1 MKRPFVLFVV
11 LSVGAFAL
19 SSCSSQEESTAG
31 SAAASLLDPAPSS
44 AAASTQT
51 AADLTAMPDVV
62 AKVNDTEITRAELVA
77 RAESIQERLPAGT
90 GRDSLDFYRRVLD
103 DLIGS
108 ALLYQSSI
116 AKGFVPTEAEVDA
129 QIAEIRSQF
138 PDQAQFGQAL
148 AAQGLNEEKLRG
160 MTTRSLGVQA
170 MIETDLGKGIE
181 VTAEHKQTFYQQN
194 LERMKEPEQVR
205 LSHILV
211 SADENATPEQR
222 DQAKKK
228 TEDIRARAM
237 AGEDFATLAREN
249 SDDPGSKANG
259 GELPWVGRGDTVPPF
274 EAAAFAL
281 SPGEISEVVET
292 RYGYHVI
299 KLAERKEGGVVTFE
313 QAEPRIEQVLR
324 DQAIQERLRTEIE
337 ALRAAGDIEIFI

>member
-1 MKRPFVLFVV
+1 MKRPFVLLVV
-11 LSVGAFAL
+11 LSMGAFAP
-19 SSCSSQEESTAG
+19 SSCSSQEESAAG
-31 SAAASLLDPAPSS
+31 SAAASLLEPGPSS
-44 AAASTQT
+44 PAVSPQATV
-51 AADLTAMPDVV
+51 DLEAMPDVV
-62 AKVNDTEITRAELVA
+62 AKVNDTEITKAELIA

-103 DLIGS
+103 ELIS
-108 ALLYQSSI
+108 SELLYQSSI
-116 AKGFVPTEAEVDA
+116 AKGFVPTEAEVD
-129 QIAEIRSQF
+129 QQLAEIRSNF
-138 PDQAQFGQAL
+138 PDQAQFDQAL
-148 AAQGLNEEKLRG
+148 AAQGLNAEKLRK
-160 MTTRSLGVQA
+160 MTTRNLGVQA
-170 MIETDLGKGIE
+170 MISEGIE
-181 VTAEHKQTFYQQN
+181 ITAEQKQAYYDQN
-194 LERMKEPEQVR
+194 LERMKAPEQVR

-211 SADENATPEQR
+211 SAEESATPEQR

-228 TEDIRARAM
+228 TEDIRARAL

-249 SDDPGSKANG
+249 SDDPGSRANG

-299 KLAERKEGGVVTFE
+299 KLAERKEGSVVAFE

>member
-11 LSVGAFAL
+11 LSMGAFVP
-19 SSCSSQEESTAG
+19 SSCSSQEESTTD
-31 SAAASLLDPAPSS
+31 SAAASLLEPGPSS
-44 AAASTQT
+44 PAVSTQA
-51 AADLTAMPDVV
+51 AADLGAMPEVV
-62 AKVNDTEITRAELVA
+62 AKVNDTEITKAELLA
-77 RAESIQERLPAGT
+77 RAESIQGRLPAGT

-103 DLIGS
+103 DLIS
-108 ALLYQSSI
+108 SELLYQSS
-116 AKGFVPTEAEVDA
+116 AARGFVPTEAEVDA
-129 QIAEIRSQF
+129 QMAQIRSQF
-138 PDQAQFGQAL
+138 PDEAQFDQAL
-148 AAQGLNEEKLRG
+148 AAQGLNEEELRG

-170 MIETDLGKGIE
+170 MISKGIE
-181 VTAEHKQTFYQQN
+181 ITAEQKQTFYQQN

-228 TEDIRARAM
+228 TEDIRARAL

-259 GELPWVGRGDTVPPF
+259 GELPWVGPGDTVPPF

-281 SPGEISEVVET
+281 APGQISEVVET

-324 DQAIQERLRTEIE
+324 DRAIQERLRTEIE
-337 ALRAAGDIEIFI
+337 ALKAAGNIEVFI

>member
-1 MKRPFVLFVV
+1 M
-11 LSVGAFAL
+11 GAFAP
-19 SSCSSQEESTAG
+19 SSCSSQEESTAE
-31 SAAASLLDPAPSS
+31 SAAASLLEPGPSS
-44 AAASTQT
+44 PAASTQV
-51 AADLTAMPDVV
+51 AVDLTAMPEVV
-62 AKVNDTEITRAELVA
+62 AKVNETEITKAELVA
-77 RAESIQERLPAGT
+77 RAQSIQGRLPAGT

-103 DLIGS
+103 DLIDS
-108 ALLYQSSI
+108 ELLYQSSV
-116 AKGFVPTEAEVDA
+116 AKGFAPTEADVNA
-129 QIAEIRSQF
+129 QVAQVRSQF
-138 PDQAQFGQAL
+138 RDQARFEQAL
-148 AAQGLNEEKLRG
+148 AAQGLDEEKLRG
-160 MTTRSLGVQA
+160 LTSRGLGIQA

-181 VTAEHKQTFYQQN
+181 ITAEQKQAYYQQN
-194 LERMKEPEQVR
+194 IERMKEPEQVR

-211 SADENATPEQR
+211 SADESATVEQR

-228 TEDIRARAM
+228 TEDIRTRAL

-292 RYGYHVI
+292 QFGYHVI
-299 KLAERKEGGVVTFE
+299 KLAERKEGSVVTFE

-324 DQAIQERLRTEIE
+324 DQALEERLRAEIE
-337 ALRAAGDIEIFI
+337 SLRAAGEVEIFI

>member
-1 MKRPFVLFVV
+1 
-11 LSVGAFAL
+11 
-19 SSCSSQEESTAG
+19 
-31 SAAASLLDPAPSS
+31 
-44 AAASTQT
+44 
-51 AADLTAMPDVV
+51 MPEVV
-62 AKVNDTEITRAELVA
+62 AKVDDTEITKAELVA
-77 RAESIQERLPAGT
+77 RAESIQGQLPAGT

-103 DLIGS
+103 DLIAS
-108 ALLYQSSI
+108 ELLYRSSV

-129 QIAEIRSQF
+129 QLAAIRSQF
-138 PDQAQFGQAL
+138 PDEAQFDQAL
-148 AAQGLNEEKLRG
+148 AAQGLNTEKLRE

-170 MIETDLGKGIE
+170 MISEGIE
-181 VTAEHKQTFYQQN
+181 VTAEQKQAYYQQN
-194 LERMKEPEQVR
+194 LERMKAPEQVR

-211 SADENATPEQR
+211 SADENATPAQR
-222 DQAKKK
+222 DEAKKK
-228 TEDIRARAM
+228 TEDIRARVM

-292 RYGYHVI
+292 TYGYHVI
-299 KLAERKEGGVVTFE
+299 KLVERKESRVVTFE

-324 DQAIQERLRTEIE
+324 DQAIQKRLGTEIE
-337 ALRAAGDIEIFI
+337 ALKAAAKIEVFI